1 MRQILKW
8 IAISL
13 GSIAAA
19 GVGILLGLFLLG
31 KVKAGDRPDFAVHAP
46 LIPADQASV
55 ARGRHIAEAVALCTE
70 CHQNGLRGR
79 NLGFPSLVARV
90 VAPNLTSGEGGVGG
104 RYTAYDWDR
113 AIRHGIAKDGRKLVL
128 MPSEYYAE
136 MTDSDFAALVAFLNA
151 LTPVDNELPA
161 SRIGVLGS
169 ALIGSGRFP
178 FPADVLNHDEVGQ
191 TVVTRGVTAEYGSY
205 LVTLGNCRGCH
216 GPELRG
222 TANRI
227 GPPPAPNLVDSTR
240 NWSAD
245 DFRKTIRSGRTPAGR
260 TLDPQKMPWPRL
272 ANLTDAELDAVFE
285 YVRSIQT
292 R

>member
-31 KVKAGDRPDFAVHAP
+31 KVKAGDRPDFAVQPP
-46 LIPADQASV
+46 LIPADRASV

-79 NLGFPSLVARV
+79 NLGFPSLVGRL

-151 LTPVDNELPA
+151 LEVDHILLECAHRPEEDLQA
-161 SRIGVLGS
+161 LRDVRADIQLGIGV
-169 ALIGSGRFP
+169 I
-178 FPADVLNHDEVGQ
+178 DV
-191 TVVTRGVTAEYGSY
+191 
-205 LVTLGNCRGCH
+205 
-216 GPELRG
+216 
-222 TANRI
+222 
-227 GPPPAPNLVDSTR
+227 
-240 NWSAD
+240 
-245 DFRKTIRSGRTPAGR
+245 
-260 TLDPQKMPWPRL
+260 
-272 ANLTDAELDAVFE
+272 
-285 YVRSIQT
+285 
-292 R
+292 

>member
-1 MRQILKW
+1 MRRILKW

-13 GSIAAA
+13 GSVAAA
-19 GVGILLGLFLLG
+19 ALGILLGLFMLG
-31 KVKAGDRPDFAVHAP
+31 KVKAGELPDYAVHPP
-46 LIPADQASV
+46 LIPSDRASV
-55 ARGRHIAEAVALCTE
+55 AHGRHLAEAVALCTE

-79 NLGFPSLVARV
+79 DLGFPSVVGRV
-90 VAPNLTSGEGGVGG
+90 VASNLTSGEGGVGG
-104 RYTAYDWDR
+104 LYTAADWDR

-128 MPSEYYAE
+128 MPSEYYSQ
-136 MTDSDFAALVAFLNA
+136 MTDSDFAALVAFLNS
-151 LTPVDNELPA
+151 LTPVDNELPT

-169 ALIGSGRFP
+169 ALIGSGKFP
-178 FPADVLNHDEVGQ
+178 FPADLVNHAEVGQ
-191 TVVTRGVTAEYGSY
+191 NVVTRGVTPEYGSY
-205 LVTLGNCRGCH
+205 LVTLGNCRSCH

-222 TANRI
+222 TASRL

-240 NWSAD
+240 DWSVD

-260 TLDPQKMPWPRL
+260 TLDPQKMPWPRI

-285 YVRSIQT
+285 YVRSIAT